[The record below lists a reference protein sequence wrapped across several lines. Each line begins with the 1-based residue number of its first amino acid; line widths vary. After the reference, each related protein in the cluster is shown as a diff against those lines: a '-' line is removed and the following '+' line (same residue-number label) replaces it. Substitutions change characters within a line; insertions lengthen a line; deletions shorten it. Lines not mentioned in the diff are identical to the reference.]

1 MESCGLHCLKLHH
14 LSVILGDSLILK
26 DINLHVHCGEL
37 TAIIGKNGAGKS
49 TLLKSIL
56 GEINH
61 TGKVTF
67 TGHDGAEVENI
78 KIGYV
83 PQSLSVD
90 SGTPATVYD
99 MLAPLVSKYPIFLPR
114 RAKTVSRLRSHLSEF
129 NAAHLLDKKLG
140 QLSGGELQRV
150 LLAAATLPKPDL
162 LLLDEPVSG
171 VDQSGLQIF
180 YKILDKLKN
189 SSDMVILIVSHDL
202 DFVRR
207 YADNVILLN
216 RGLEVCGPPDKVFNS
231 TEFLKAFAKY

>member
-90 SGTPATVYD
+90 SGTP
-99 MLAPLVSKYPIFLPR
+99 KIKKIG
-114 RAKTVSRLRSHLSEF
+114 RAHV
-129 NAAHLLDKKLG
+129 
-140 QLSGGELQRV
+140 
-150 LLAAATLPKPDL
+150 
-162 LLLDEPVSG
+162 
-171 VDQSGLQIF
+171 
-180 YKILDKLKN
+180 
-189 SSDMVILIVSHDL
+189 
-202 DFVRR
+202 
-207 YADNVILLN
+207 
-216 RGLEVCGPPDKVFNS
+216 
-231 TEFLKAFAKY
+231 